1 VTKITCL
8 AFEEKNMNNDLG
20 SVYLAEAI
28 AKHAINEA
36 LYGKPKA
43 KKPSFIKRMMKR
55 IKK

>member
-1 VTKITCL
+1 
-8 AFEEKNMNNDLG
+8 MNNDLG